1 MVYIPLTPLKEE
13 TKIKNSLIPEGY
25 ISLSNQPKEYTDAL
39 QTKIGQDISNIS
51 DFDENAQESDIKDIW
66 DAFHLGARNI
76 LHKSK
81 QFFLSALPEMVF
93 KNYEPGEG
101 PLGLPYSEDARKKIN
116 ERNEKLRKSFKEAY
130 NKSDKQYKEWVSSNP
145 QLQPRKEWA
154 ERGVL
159 ENIKENPKIFTDPAY
174 WGFIAAESAAFSV
187 GVIGTT
193 LTVGAIT
200 KNPILAIGAGIAVAT
215 PLQTQDLFEDLV
227 ANGATEEQAAE
238 LSSYIGPVI
247 ASVEVAGDLPIL
259 KSLGGKVFSNILSR
273 NIKKEAAK
281 QVVKELT
288 KKGLLKAGAITFT
301 KIEVAETIEENLQLI
316 IQNATVKTVNEN
328 RGILEGVP
336 ETTLRTLI
344 ATVPFALTG
353 GGSAIRQEARVEDS
367 KIEEPSVEE
376 VSIEP
381 KVEVEEK
388 PEEAVDVPKV
398 KPEEKFEVKLP
409 EEVKSKSLIAISEMG
424 RADIQLGKVL
434 EEATRLATRI
444 DRAGIKRIDGVKR
457 LELEKELL
465 KKANK
470 ELDLAQNKF
479 YHSLDPKF
487 KIGDIIDY
495 QPKRSPEEIKVFGD
509 EKIPIERIE
518 ITGVEFDMQKS
529 ADQMRRT
536 GFPASF
542 RFENLIGKNIKTGDE
557 ARLYPSYIINGEVL
571 GETIGKKPE
580 EVLKEFIALQKA
592 PKISEVKP
600 EPKKKPTPSEEVA
613 KKKGTEPK
621 KKVSKVARS
630 IKAKAEEK
638 GIVDAFKDLAEFT
651 PVVIKEQ
658 TAKIQKI
665 IDEDIEKAKRMAI
678 GEQPLEEGIKGA
690 LLVKMVEDYA
700 MDNKDGELILALA
713 NSPLVA
719 ETSVA
724 GQTLRLIAERIP
736 DSATAK
742 IKEVE
747 KERKKVAKKKLKGK
761 TVKQVK
767 AEIKQD
773 LKGKLE
779 KDSKKISKFSWQAL
793 INEVTC

>member
-13 TKIKNSLIPEGY
+13 TKIKNSLIPESY

-39 QTKIGQDISNIS
+39 QTKIEQDISNIS

-93 KNYEPGEG
+93 KNYESGEG
-101 PLGLPYSEDARKKIN
+101 PLGIPYAEETRKKVN
-116 ERNEKLRKSFKEAY
+116 ERNEGLRKSFKESY
-130 NKSDKQYKEWVSSNP
+130 NKSDKQYKEWVDAHP
-145 QLQPRKEWA
+145 ELQPRKEWS

-159 ENIKENPKIFTDPAY
+159 ENIKENPKIFRDPAY

-193 LTVGAIT
+193 LVVGAIT
-200 KNPILAIGAGIAVAT
+200 KNPVLAIGAGVAVAT

-238 LSSYIGPVI
+238 LSSWIGPVI

-273 NIKKEAAK
+273 NIKREVSK
-281 QVVKELT
+281 QVIKDLT
-288 KKGLLKAGAITFT
+288 KRGLLKAGVITFT
-301 KIEVAETIEENLQLI
+301 KIEVAETIEEVLQGA

-328 RGILEGVP
+328 RSILKDIP
-336 ETTLRTLI
+336 ETALRTLI

-367 KIEEPSVEE
+367 KIEEPSIEE

-381 KVEVEEK
+381 KVDVEEK
-388 PEEAVDVPKV
+388 AKEVITIPKPKV
-398 KPEEKFEVKLP
+398 KEVEVVEPTKEITITKELEPLVVEAKKFDTAEKFVEAQPTFFREGNIQEARDLISGRKQMLVDTAGESKLWSP
-409 EEVKSKSLIAISEMG
+409 KLDTALGQKRNKNGIIIKARGNNLAYRGDKLEGELSSITPQNIESILIHKDSPLRLSNGNLRPSWKKA
-424 RADIQLGKVL
+424 L
-434 EEATRLATRI
+434 EEEGFDT
-444 DRAGIKRIDGVKR
+444 
-457 LELEKELL
+457 
-465 KKANK
+465 
-470 ELDLAQNKF
+470 
-479 YHSLDPKF
+479 S
-487 KIGDIIDY
+487 KI
-495 QPKRSPEEIKVFGD
+495 
-509 EKIPIERIE
+509 KIPTEAGVTRNIKDYIE
-518 ITGVEFDMQKS
+518 IPNKS
-529 ADQMRRT
+529 QFTDFYNQ
-536 GFPASF
+536 
-542 RFENLIGKNIKTGDE
+542 
-557 ARLYPSYIINGEVL
+557 V
-571 GETIGKKPE
+571 
-580 EVLKEFIALQKA
+580 
-592 PKISEVKP
+592 KIE
-600 EPKKKPTPSEEVA
+600 KKKEIE
-613 KKKGTEPK
+613 K
-621 KKVSKVARS
+621 KKVSKVAKS

-700 MDNKDGELILALA
+700 MDNKDGGLILALA

-747 KERKKVAKKKLKGK
+747 KERKEVAKKKLKGK